1 MAAPLP
7 DTDPWSRR
15 FTRRLME
22 LQPELDLDA
31 AIRACLE
38 VMPSSSDLK
47 PEEAAE
53 VYHFAN
59 PHLK

>member
-1 MAAPLP
+1 
-7 DTDPWSRR
+7 
-15 FTRRLME
+15 ME